1 MKVKE
6 PSALSHFRQRL
17 SWDDLDK
24 DAIRKLVR
32 LAAEEDL
39 YGKGLNNLPA
49 KIGDQT
55 TISMEVSGQGMAT
68 IVARESL
75 VACGLPMLSLILEEF
90 EVEDAAVEN
99 PKSDGDEVEI
109 GETLAIISGA
119 AVGLLAAE
127 RTLLNFIQ
135 RLSGVATASKAFVK
149 VLSETKTDLLD
160 TRKTTPGYRALEK
173 YATATGGFFNHR
185 YGLNDRILVKDNHL
199 AANRATKGKRLAESV
214 AKLKEK
220 EPDLVIEVE
229 VDCCEQVAPVLSA
242 GVDAILLDNFSV
254 EEVAE
259 AVEEIKGRAVVEASG
274 GIKLESARLYAEASP
289 HFLSTGAPVHNS
301 SWMDLG
307 LDWTK
312 S

>member
-1 MKVKE
+1 MKE
-6 PSALSHFRQRL
+6 PAALSHFRQRL

-32 LAAEEDL
+32 LAVEEDL
-39 YGKGLNNLPA
+39 YGKGLIHETA
-49 KIGDQT
+49 QTGDQT
-55 TISMEVSGQGMAT
+55 TISMGVPGLGTAA
-68 IVARESL
+68 IVAREPL

-90 EVEDAAVEN
+90 EVENAKVEN
-99 PKSDGDEVEI
+99 SKSDGDEVEV
-109 GETLAIISGA
+109 GETLAFISGA

-135 RLSGVATASKAFVK
+135 RLSGIATASKAFVK
-149 VLSETKTDLLD
+149 ALSDTKTGLLD

-199 AANRATKGKRLAESV
+199 AANRATKGKKLAESV
-214 AKLKEK
+214 ARLKGT
-220 EPDLVIEVE
+220 EPSLLIEVE
-229 VDCCEQVAPVLSA
+229 VDCREQIAPVLSA

-254 EEVAE
+254 EEVTE
-259 AVEEIKGRAVVEASG
+259 AVEEIQGRAVVEASG
-274 GIKLESARLYAEASP
+274 GITLESARQYADANP

-307 LDWTK
+307 LDWTNC
-312 S
+312 

>member
-1 MKVKE
+1 VKE
-6 PSALSHFRQRL
+6 PAALSRFRQRL

-24 DAIRKLVR
+24 DAIRKLIR

-39 YGKGLNNLPA
+39 HGKGLINEA
-49 KIGDQT
+49 AQTGDQT
-55 TISMEVSGQGMAT
+55 TISMGVSGQGTAA
-68 IVARESL
+68 IVAREPL
-75 VACGLPMLSLILEEF
+75 VACGLPMIPLILEEF
-90 EVEDAAVEN
+90 EVEDSTVEN
-99 PKSDGDEVEI
+99 SKSDGDEVEV
-109 GETLAIISGA
+109 GETLAFISGA

-149 VLSETKTDLLD
+149 ALSETKTDLLD

-199 AANRATKGKRLAESV
+199 AANRATKGKKLAESV
-214 AKLKEK
+214 ARLKRTG
-220 EPDLVIEVE
+220 PSLLVEVE
-229 VDCCEQVAPVLSA
+229 VDCSEQIAPVLSA

-259 AVEEIKGRAVVEASG
+259 AVEEIQGRAVVEASG
-274 GIKLESARLYAEASP
+274 GITLESARQYADASP

-301 SWMDLG
+301 SWMNLG
-307 LDWTK
+307 LDWTNR
-312 S
+312 

>member
-1 MKVKE
+1 VKE
-6 PSALSHFRQRL
+6 PTALSHFRQRL

-39 YGKGLNNLPA
+39 HGKGLINETTRT
-49 KIGDQT
+49 GDQT
-55 TISMEVSGQGMAT
+55 TISMGVSGQGTAA
-68 IVARESL
+68 IVAREPL
-75 VACGLPMLSLILEEF
+75 VVCGLPMIPLILKEF
-90 EVEDAAVEN
+90 EVEDAAIEN
-99 PKSDGDEVEI
+99 SKVDGDEVEV
-109 GETLAIISGA
+109 GETLAFISGA
-119 AVGLLAAE
+119 AVGLLTAE

-149 VLSETKTDLLD
+149 ALSGTKTDLLD
-160 TRKTTPGYRALEK
+160 TRKTTPGHRALEK

-199 AANRATKGKRLAESV
+199 AANRATKGKKLAESV
-214 AKLKEK
+214 ARLKGTGANL
-220 EPDLVIEVE
+220 LVEVE
-229 VDCCEQVAPVLSA
+229 VDCSEQIAPVLSA

-259 AVEEIKGRAVVEASG
+259 AVEEIEDRAVVEASG
-274 GIKLESARLYAEASP
+274 GITLESARQYADANP

-307 LDWTK
+307 LDWTNC
-312 S
+312 

>member
-1 MKVKE
+1 MKE
-6 PSALSHFRQRL
+6 PAALSHFRQRL
-17 SWDDLDK
+17 SWGDLDK
-24 DAIRKLVR
+24 DAIRKLIR

-39 YGKGLNNLPA
+39 HGKGLKNEA
-49 KIGDQT
+49 AQTGDQT
-55 TISMEVSGQGMAT
+55 TISMGVSGQGTAA
-68 IVARESL
+68 IVAREPL
-75 VACGLPMLSLILEEF
+75 VACGLPMIPLILEEF

-99 PKSDGDEVEI
+99 SKSDGDEVEV
-109 GETLAIISGA
+109 GQTLAFISGA

-149 VLSETKTDLLD
+149 ALSETKTDLLD

-199 AANRATKGKRLAESV
+199 AANRATKGKKLAESV
-214 AKLKEK
+214 ARLKGTG
-220 EPDLVIEVE
+220 PSLLVEVE
-229 VDCCEQVAPVLSA
+229 VDCSEQIAPVLSA

-259 AVEEIKGRAVVEASG
+259 AVEEIQGRAVVEASG
-274 GIKLESARLYAEASP
+274 GIKLESARQYADASP

-307 LDWTK
+307 LDWTNR
-312 S
+312 

>member
-1 MKVKE
+1 MKE
-6 PSALSHFRQRL
+6 PAALSHFRQRL
-17 SWDDLDK
+17 SWGDLDK
-24 DAIRKLVR
+24 DAIRKLIR

-39 YGKGLNNLPA
+39 HGKGLKNEA
-49 KIGDQT
+49 AQTGDQT
-55 TISMEVSGQGMAT
+55 TISMGVSGQGTAA
-68 IVARESL
+68 IVAREPL
-75 VACGLPMLSLILEEF
+75 VACGLPMIPLILEEF
-90 EVEDAAVEN
+90 EVEDSTVEN
-99 PKSDGDEVEI
+99 SKSDGDEVEV
-109 GETLAIISGA
+109 GETLAFISGA

-149 VLSETKTDLLD
+149 ALSETKTDLLD

-199 AANRATKGKRLAESV
+199 AANRATKGKKLAESV
-214 AKLKEK
+214 ARLKGTG
-220 EPDLVIEVE
+220 PSLLVEVE
-229 VDCCEQVAPVLSA
+229 VDCSEQIAPVLSA
-242 GVDAILLDNFSV
+242 GVDAILLDNFSI

-259 AVEEIKGRAVVEASG
+259 AVEEIQGRAVVEASG
-274 GIKLESARLYAEASP
+274 GITLESARQYADASP

-307 LDWTK
+307 LDWTNR
-312 S
+312 

>member
-1 MKVKE
+1 VKE
-6 PSALSHFRQRL
+6 PAALSRFRQRL
-17 SWDDLDK
+17 SWGDLDK
-24 DAIRKLVR
+24 DAIRKLIR

-39 YGKGLNNLPA
+39 HGKGLKNEA
-49 KIGDQT
+49 AQTGDQT
-55 TISMEVSGQGMAT
+55 TISMGVSGQGTAA
-68 IVARESL
+68 IVAREPL
-75 VACGLPMLSLILEEF
+75 VACGLPMIPLILEEF
-90 EVEDAAVEN
+90 EVEDSTVEN
-99 PKSDGDEVEI
+99 SKSDGDEVEV
-109 GETLAIISGA
+109 GETLAFISGA

-149 VLSETKTDLLD
+149 ALSETKTDLLD

-199 AANRATKGKRLAESV
+199 AANRATKGKKLAESV
-214 AKLKEK
+214 ARLKRTG
-220 EPDLVIEVE
+220 PSLLVEVE
-229 VDCCEQVAPVLSA
+229 VDCSEQIAPVLSA

-259 AVEEIKGRAVVEASG
+259 AVEEIQGRAVVEASG
-274 GIKLESARLYAEASP
+274 GIKLESARQYADASP

-307 LDWTK
+307 LDWTNR
-312 S
+312 

>member
-1 MKVKE
+1 MI
-6 PSALSHFRQRL
+6 P
-17 SWDDLDK
+17 
-24 DAIRKLVR
+24 
-32 LAAEEDL
+32 
-39 YGKGLNNLPA
+39 
-49 KIGDQT
+49 
-55 TISMEVSGQGMAT
+55 
-68 IVARESL
+68 
-75 VACGLPMLSLILEEF
+75 LILEEF

-99 PKSDGDEVEI
+99 SKSDGDEVEV
-109 GETLAIISGA
+109 GQTLAFISGA

-149 VLSETKTDLLD
+149 ALSETKTDLLD

-199 AANRATKGKRLAESV
+199 AANRATKGKKLAESV
-214 AKLKEK
+214 ARLKGTG
-220 EPDLVIEVE
+220 PSLLVEVE
-229 VDCCEQVAPVLSA
+229 VDCSEQIAPVLSA

-259 AVEEIKGRAVVEASG
+259 AVEEIQGRAVVEASG
-274 GIKLESARLYAEASP
+274 GIKLESARQYADASP

-307 LDWTK
+307 LDWTNR
-312 S
+312 

>member
-1 MKVKE
+1 MKE
-6 PSALSHFRQRL
+6 PAALSHFRQRL

-39 YGKGLNNLPA
+39 HGKGLKKEA
-49 KIGDQT
+49 AQTGDQT
-55 TISMEVSGQGMAT
+55 TISMGVSGQGTAA
-68 IVARESL
+68 IVAREPL
-75 VACGLPMLSLILEEF
+75 VACGLQMIPLILEEF
-90 EVEDAAVEN
+90 EVENAAVEN
-99 PKSDGDEVEI
+99 SKSDGDEVET
-109 GETLAIISGA
+109 GETLAFISGA
-119 AVGLLAAE
+119 AVGLLATE

-149 VLSETKTDLLD
+149 ALSETNTGLLD

-199 AANRATKGKRLAESV
+199 AANRATKGNKLAESV
-214 AKLKEK
+214 ARLKATGSS
-220 EPDLVIEVE
+220 LLIEVE
-229 VDCCEQVAPVLSA
+229 VDCREQIAPVLSA

-254 EEVAE
+254 EEVAK
-259 AVEEIKGRAVVEASG
+259 AVEEIQGRAVVEASG
-274 GIKLESARLYAEASP
+274 GITLESARQYADASP
-289 HFLSTGAPVHNS
+289 HFLSTGAPVHHS

-307 LDWTK
+307 LDWTNR
-312 S
+312 

>member
-1 MKVKE
+1 MKE
-6 PSALSHFRQRL
+6 PAALSHFRQRL

-39 YGKGLNNLPA
+39 HGKGLTKEA
-49 KIGDQT
+49 AQTGDQT
-55 TISMEVSGQGMAT
+55 TISMGVSGQGTAA
-68 IVARESL
+68 IVAREPL
-75 VACGLPMLSLILEEF
+75 VACGLPMIPLILEEF
-90 EVEDAAVEN
+90 EVENAAVEN
-99 PKSDGDEVEI
+99 SKSDGDEVET
-109 GETLAIISGA
+109 GETLAFISGA
-119 AVGLLAAE
+119 AVGLLATE

-149 VLSETKTDLLD
+149 ALSETNTGLLD

-199 AANRATKGKRLAESV
+199 AANRATKGNKLAESV
-214 AKLKEK
+214 ARLKGTGSS
-220 EPDLVIEVE
+220 LLIEVE
-229 VDCCEQVAPVLSA
+229 VDCSEQIAPVLSA

-259 AVEEIKGRAVVEASG
+259 AVEEIQGRAVVEASG
-274 GIKLESARLYAEASP
+274 GITLESARQYADASP

-307 LDWTK
+307 LDWTNR
-312 S
+312 

>member
-1 MKVKE
+1 MKE
-6 PSALSHFRQRL
+6 PAALSHFRQRL

-32 LAAEEDL
+32 LAADEDL
-39 YGKGLNNLPA
+39 HGKGLKNEA
-49 KIGDQT
+49 AQTGDQT
-55 TISMEVSGQGMAT
+55 TISMGVSGQGTAV
-68 IVARESL
+68 IVAREPL
-75 VACGLPMLSLILEEF
+75 VACGLPMIPLILEEF
-90 EVEDAAVEN
+90 EVENAAVEN
-99 PKSDGDEVEI
+99 SKSDGDEVEV
-109 GETLAIISGA
+109 GETLAFISGA
-119 AVGLLAAE
+119 AVGLLTAE

-149 VLSETKTDLLD
+149 ALSETKTDLLD

-199 AANRATKGKRLAESV
+199 AANRATKGKKLAESV
-214 AKLKEK
+214 ARLKGT
-220 EPDLVIEVE
+220 EPSLLVEVE
-229 VDCCEQVAPVLSA
+229 VDCREQIAPVLSV

-259 AVEEIKGRAVVEASG
+259 AVEEIQSRAVVEASG
-274 GIKLESARLYAEASP
+274 GITLESARQYADANP

-307 LDWTK
+307 LDWTNR
-312 S
+312 

>member
-1 MKVKE
+1 MKE
-6 PSALSHFRQRL
+6 PAALSHFRQRL

-32 LAAEEDL
+32 LSAEEDL
-39 YGKGLNNLPA
+39 YGKGLKNEA
-49 KIGDQT
+49 TQTGDQT
-55 TISMEVSGQGMAT
+55 TISMGVSGRGTAA
-68 IVARESL
+68 IVAREPL
-75 VACGLPMLSLILEEF
+75 VTCGLPMIPLILEEF

-99 PKSDGDEVEI
+99 SKNDGDEVEV
-109 GETLAIISGA
+109 GQTLAFINGA

-149 VLSETKTDLLD
+149 ALSETKTDLLD

-199 AANRATKGKRLAESV
+199 AANRATKGKKLAESV
-214 AKLKEK
+214 ARLKGT
-220 EPDLVIEVE
+220 EPSLLIEVE
-229 VDCCEQVAPVLSA
+229 VDCREQIAPVLSA

-259 AVEEIKGRAVVEASG
+259 AVEEIQGRAV
-274 GIKLESARLYAEASP
+274 
-289 HFLSTGAPVHNS
+289 
-301 SWMDLG
+301 
-307 LDWTK
+307 
-312 S
+312 

>member
-1 MKVKE
+1 VKE
-6 PSALSHFRQRL
+6 PAALSHFRQRL

-32 LAAEEDL
+32 LAEEEDL
-39 YGKGLNNLPA
+39 YGKGLKNDA
-49 KIGDQT
+49 TQTGDQT
-55 TISMEVSGQGMAT
+55 TISMGVSGQGTAAV
-68 IVARESL
+68 VAREPL
-75 VACGLPMLSLILEEF
+75 VVCGLPMIPLILKEF
-90 EVEDAAVEN
+90 EVEDATVEN
-99 PKSDGDEVEI
+99 SKIDGDEVEV
-109 GETLAIISGA
+109 GQTLAFISGA
-119 AVGLLAAE
+119 AAGLLAAE

-149 VLSETKTDLLD
+149 ALSGTKTDLLD

-199 AANRATKGKRLAESV
+199 AANRATKGEKLAESV
-214 AKLKEK
+214 ARLKGTRAN
-220 EPDLVIEVE
+220 LLIEVE
-229 VDCCEQVAPVLSA
+229 VDCSEQIAPVLSA

-259 AVEEIKGRAVVEASG
+259 AVEEIQDRAVVEASG
-274 GIKLESARLYAEASP
+274 GITLASARQYADANP

-307 LDWTK
+307 LDWTNR
-312 S
+312 

>member
-1 MKVKE
+1 MKE
-6 PSALSHFRQRL
+6 PTALSHFRQRL

-32 LAAEEDL
+32 LAVEEDL
-39 YGKGLNNLPA
+39 YGKGLINETTRT
-49 KIGDQT
+49 GDQT
-55 TISMEVSGQGMAT
+55 TISMGVSGQGTAA
-68 IVARESL
+68 IVAREPL
-75 VACGLPMLSLILEEF
+75 VVCGLPMIPLILKEF
-90 EVEDAAVEN
+90 EVEDAAIEN
-99 PKSDGDEVEI
+99 SKVDGDEVEV
-109 GETLAIISGA
+109 GETLAFISGA
-119 AVGLLAAE
+119 AVGLLTAE

-149 VLSETKTDLLD
+149 ALSGTKTDLLD
-160 TRKTTPGYRALEK
+160 TRKTTPGHRALEK

-199 AANRATKGKRLAESV
+199 AANRATKGKKLAESV
-214 AKLKEK
+214 ARLKGTG
-220 EPDLVIEVE
+220 PNLLVEVE
-229 VDCCEQVAPVLSA
+229 VDCGEQIAPVLSA

-259 AVEEIKGRAVVEASG
+259 AVEEIEDRAVVEASG
-274 GIKLESARLYAEASP
+274 GITLESARQYADANP

-307 LDWTK
+307 LDWTNC
-312 S
+312 

>member
-1 MKVKE
+1 MKE
-6 PSALSHFRQRL
+6 PAALSHFRQRL

-32 LAAEEDL
+32 LAVEEDL
-39 YGKGLNNLPA
+39 YGKGLISEA
-49 KIGDQT
+49 TQTGDQT
-55 TISMEVSGQGMAT
+55 TISMGVSGQGTAA
-68 IVARESL
+68 IVAREPL
-75 VACGLPMLSLILEEF
+75 VACGLPMIPLILEEF
-90 EVEDAAVEN
+90 EVENAAVEN
-99 PKSDGDEVEI
+99 SKSDGDEVET
-109 GETLAIISGA
+109 GETLAFISGA

-149 VLSETKTDLLD
+149 ALSETNTGLLD

-199 AANRATKGKRLAESV
+199 AANRATKGNKLAESV
-214 AKLKEK
+214 ARLKGTGSS
-220 EPDLVIEVE
+220 LLIEVE
-229 VDCCEQVAPVLSA
+229 VDCSEQIAPVLSA

-259 AVEEIKGRAVVEASG
+259 AVEEIQGRAVVEASG
-274 GIKLESARLYAEASP
+274 GITLESARQYADASP

-307 LDWTK
+307 LDWTNR
-312 S
+312 

>member
-1 MKVKE
+1 MKE
-6 PSALSHFRQRL
+6 PAALSHFRQRL

-32 LAAEEDL
+32 LAVEEDL
-39 YGKGLNNLPA
+39 YGKGLIHETA
-49 KIGDQT
+49 QTGDQT
-55 TISMEVSGQGMAT
+55 TISMGVSGLGTAT
-68 IVARESL
+68 IVAREPL
-75 VACGLPMLSLILEEF
+75 VACGLPMIPLILEEF

-99 PKSDGDEVEI
+99 SKNDGDEVEV
-109 GETLAIISGA
+109 GQTLAFINGA

-149 VLSETKTDLLD
+149 ALSETKTDLLD

-185 YGLNDRILVKDNHL
+185 YGLNERILVKDNHL
-199 AANRATKGKRLAESV
+199 AANRATKGKKLAESV
-214 AKLKEK
+214 ARLKGK
-220 EPDLVIEVE
+220 APSLLVEVE
-229 VDCCEQVAPVLSA
+229 VDCHEQIGPVLSA

-259 AVEEIKGRAVVEASG
+259 AVEEIQGRAVVEASG
-274 GIKLESARLYAEASP
+274 GIKLESARQYADASP

-307 LDWTK
+307 LDWTNR
-312 S
+312 

>member
-1 MKVKE
+1 MKE
-6 PSALSHFRQRL
+6 PAALSHFRQRL

-39 YGKGLNNLPA
+39 HGKGLINETTRT
-49 KIGDQT
+49 GDQT
-55 TISMEVSGQGMAT
+55 TISMGVSGQGTAA
-68 IVARESL
+68 IVAREPL
-75 VACGLPMLSLILEEF
+75 VVCGLPMIPLILKEF
-90 EVEDAAVEN
+90 EVEDAAIEN
-99 PKSDGDEVEI
+99 SKVDGDEVEV
-109 GETLAIISGA
+109 GETLAFISGA
-119 AVGLLAAE
+119 AVGLLTAE

-135 RLSGVATASKAFVK
+135 RLSGVATVSNAFVK
-149 VLSETKTDLLD
+149 ALSGTKTDLLD
-160 TRKTTPGYRALEK
+160 TRKTTPGHRALEK

-199 AANRATKGKRLAESV
+199 AANRATKGKKLAESV
-214 AKLKEK
+214 ARLKGTGANL
-220 EPDLVIEVE
+220 LVEVE
-229 VDCCEQVAPVLSA
+229 VDCSEQIAPVLSA

-259 AVEEIKGRAVVEASG
+259 AVEEIEDRAVVEASG
-274 GIKLESARLYAEASP
+274 GITLESARQYADANP

-307 LDWTK
+307 LDWTNC
-312 S
+312 